1 MQNFPN
7 ANQLSG
13 RAIGAIFG
21 ACFGTGWLFLGLAAK
36 QMINPA
42 TVAGTMSGMVAL
54 LLTAAYLLR
63 QAKRWPRVPNNPA
76 MGRAFG
82 WVNAIQWIAIAITAF
97 TLGRLHLD
105 AYIPS
110 AVAVI
115 VGLHMFPLARL
126 FHYPLHYA
134 TGTVLVGWA
143 VATALFVPVNEM
155 QGAAALG
162 TGIILWLSAVVTLTI
177 GLRAAAGGRLSIET
191 PTGGALENEG

>member
-7 ANQLSG
+7 TNQLSG

-42 TVAGTMSGMVAL
+42 TVAGTMTGMTAL
-54 LLTAAYLLR
+54 LLTAALLLR

-76 MGRAFG
+76 MGRVFG

-97 TLGRLHLD
+97 TLGRLHRD

-177 GLRAAAGGRLSIET
+177 GLRAAGGRLSIET